1 MRIRAAER
9 PGPDETGANGAAPRA
24 PVMKPSPVKNH
35 EDVLRLQQVTKKKG
49 KKRIAPVL
57 VSAEQGHEAVSAPAV
72 ANTTAPVM
80 TTTTTTTTMTTSATN
95 VLAARKK
102 PKPSAASKQTGKGG
116 PQAPLTVPPP
126 VPSQP
131 KTAATPAPAGRGLP
145 PCAPV
150 PSAKSHILG
159 DIKITPN
166 TPHLPTSHPTHSLV
180 SPTASFAAHGRC
192 TCAVRMGELVATG
205 NDLGEVRVFD
215 VKGSGVLLSSPVV
228 KLGSA
233 ICLLYSSEE
242 RGRVSLTVVT
252 ETGDARSW
260 WIGSGGADLEMAARA
275 SVRDIIMKVRTC
287 DSRSCEQGRHQ
298 C

>member
-1 MRIRAAER
+1 M
-9 PGPDETGANGAAPRA
+9 
-24 PVMKPSPVKNH
+24 
-35 EDVLRLQQVTKKKG
+35 
-49 KKRIAPVL
+49 
-57 VSAEQGHEAVSAPAV
+57 
-72 ANTTAPVM
+72 
-80 TTTTTTTTMTTSATN
+80 
-95 VLAARKK
+95 
-102 PKPSAASKQTGKGG
+102 
-116 PQAPLTVPPP
+116 
-126 VPSQP
+126 
-131 KTAATPAPAGRGLP
+131 
-145 PCAPV
+145 
-150 PSAKSHILG
+150 
-159 DIKITPN
+159 
-166 TPHLPTSHPTHSLV
+166 
-180 SPTASFAAHGRC
+180 
-192 TCAVRMGELVATG
+192 RMGELVATG